1 MKVHLKCP
9 ERVSYVSEPEV
20 KGNLMKNESLT
31 TSIFWFVQN
40 EVHVGII

>member
-20 KGNLMKNESLT
+20 KGNLMKNESLIAVNILVCT
-31 TSIFWFVQN
+31 K
-40 EVHVGII
+40 